1 MVTFKTLKE
10 KHLPFLLEIRNDEST
25 RKFLEVDKTFTLEEC
40 KKWYK
45 GLKEPYLLI
54 LNKNK
59 EKVGYFRVIGD
70 QIGVDIHPN
79 HRRKGYAKSAYKEYL
94 KDKKFASLWVFEDN
108 FALELYKKLGFTH
121 TGEVREE
128 RGRSVIRMEWT
139 S

>member
-1 MVTFKTLKE
+1 MVTFKTLEE

-54 LNKNK
+54 LNENK

-70 QIGVDIHPN
+70 QVGVDIHPN
-79 HRRKGYAKSAYKEYL
+79 HRRKGYAKLAYKEYL

-108 FALELYKKLGFTH
+108 FALDLYKKLGFTH

>member
-1 MVTFKTLKE
+1 MVTLKTLEE

-54 LNKNK
+54 LNENK

-79 HRRKGYAKSAYKEYL
+79 YRRKGYAKSAYKEYL

-121 TGEVREE
+121 TGEIREE